1 MAVELMIAAIVALS
15 VLEIVHVIVLGSWN
29 SEIFTSIVG
38 LTGTV
43 LGTLVGVKA

>member
-1 MAVELMIAAIVALS
+1 MIIAIIALS
-15 VLEIVHVIVLGSWN
+15 ALEIAHITVPGSWN
-29 SEIFTSIVG
+29 NEIFTSIVG